1 MERRGHGVVMDAD
14 REPNTEICPE
24 AVGQVITGATPIDI
38 GKGEMVPLGALL
50 ACRRKRCR
58 HCEDGWVHRPQPD
71 GSRRASVCGC
81 CAEGWRAARAREAAA
96 AGPTS
101 PAIGVAALADLER
114 ARLRAERL
122 ARDLAALEADRAE
135 RVRRFDEDNADL
147 TASARSAA
155 ASAQDEFALGR
166 SAEDRVAVLAMMVEA
181 ATKQLAE
188 LQAKRAGAESTL
200 QAHREARALAMAMQ
214 GDAEREIE
222 RRRGG
227 LNLER
232 LDREI
237 AKARRRLVGA
247 RIYGGVADAA
257 PEAQP

>member
-1 MERRGHGVVMDAD
+1 MDAD
-14 REPNTEICPE
+14 AATQPAPELPPAARPGPEIVE
-24 AVGQVITGATPIDI
+24 DHVLLRHDQPIDI

-58 HCEDGWVHRPQPD
+58 HCEDGWLHRPQPD
-71 GSRRASVCGC
+71 GSRRAAVCGC
-81 CAEGWRAARAREAAA
+81 CAEGWRAARFREAAA
-96 AGPTS
+96 AVATS
-101 PAIGVAALADLER
+101 PAIVRAALAGAEVQAYAHQD
-114 ARLRAERL
+114 ARLL
-122 ARDLAALEADRAE
+122 AL
-135 RVRRFDEDNADL
+135 
-147 TASARSAA
+147 
-155 ASAQDEFALGR
+155 
-166 SAEDRVAVLAMMVEA
+166 
-181 ATKQLAE
+181 
-188 LQAKRAGAESTL
+188 
-200 QAHREARALAMAMQ
+200 AMQ

-257 PEAQP
+257 PATEGA